1 MPVAG
6 AWCTGIEPSFGV
18 QTLLDDEVLVFLP
31 RHAVRWVGHDVVE
44 AISGEAVLRER
55 VALAGF
61 FVSWMKSRALSK
73 KIIALEDFFNSDETE
88 YYVECP
94 KCGNK
99 IILNKVKILYEK
111 QKEANK

>member
-1 MPVAG
+1 MNELYG
-6 AWCTGIEPSFGV
+6 ALIAASGV
-18 QTLLDDEVLVFLP
+18 L
-31 RHAVRWVGHDVVE
+31 
-44 AISGEAVLRER
+44 IST
-55 VALAGF
+55 LAGF
-61 FVSWMKSRALSK
+61 LVSWMKSRALSK

-99 IILNKVKILYEK
+99 IVLNKVKILYEK